1 MVYYPDPCVLSIS
14 GSVND
19 KECKIERI
27 WRCLTSMINNRVNRN
42 HTGPC
47 LSLDRGETCRPQMRL
62 HKPSIRF
69 GLFLTAVQFWANQIG
84 GCWFVWRSV
93 LQDSIHPRWC
103 RIVSMVLPHVRS
115 PSYLKRLGQLSFTD
129 CGCHGHHMS
138 SGYQVTGQSSN
149 TPLEAKLKGTVSV
162 IRSASAKI
170 Q

>member
-1 MVYYPDPCVLSIS
+1 MCYPIS

-27 WRCLTSMINNRVNRN
+27 WRCLTSMINNRVNSN

-62 HKPSIRF
+62 HKPSIR
-69 GLFLTAVQFWANQIG
+69 L
-84 GCWFVWRSV
+84 GCFWRSV
-93 LQDSIHPRWC
+93 LQGSIHPTWC

-115 PSYLKRLGQLSFTD
+115 PSWYLKRLGQLSFTD

-149 TPLEAKLKGTVSV
+149 SPLEAKLKGTVSV
-162 IRSASAKI
+162 IRSDSTKI
-170 Q
+170 